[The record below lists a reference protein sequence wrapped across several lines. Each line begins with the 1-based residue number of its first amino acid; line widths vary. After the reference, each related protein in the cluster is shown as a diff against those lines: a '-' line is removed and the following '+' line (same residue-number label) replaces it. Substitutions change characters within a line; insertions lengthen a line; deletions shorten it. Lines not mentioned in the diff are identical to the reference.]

1 MFDRNPQDN
10 LRVIT
15 YRDSLPL
22 TNLPKH
28 HHLRCASWQ
37 CDDSTPQRHAAS
49 GSLRW
54 SEDMR
59 LKALMVPF
67 KHFKLTNIDK
77 HWQTACLQKCW
88 LFERLAPTWR
98 SKHEAKA
105 TRDDMDEPWWAC
117 LTWFVQVQLSKS
129 CRTDMQRNVET
140 GAMSHLGVIA
150 TWTARVSTDAQ
161 ITSQSLGEH
170 VSTEHRYWVILT
182 WDQWGDSMNS
192 YTRTFSHL

>member
-54 SEDMR
+54 SEEMR

-67 KHFKLTNIDK
+67 KFFKLTNIDK
-77 HWQTACLQKCW
+77 LRKLHVFKSVGFLKDLLRRDAAQNMKPSQLGMTWMSLFDLICTSAAVKVLPHRHAKKCW
-88 LFERLAPTWR
+88 NWWNESSRRHRDMDCRGLDWR
-98 SKHEAKA
+98 SNYITKSGW
-105 TRDDMDEPWWAC
+105 TCFDWA
-117 LTWFVQVQLSKS
+117 
-129 CRTDMQRNVET
+129 
-140 GAMSHLGVIA
+140 
-150 TWTARVSTDAQ
+150 
-161 ITSQSLGEH
+161 
-170 VSTEHRYWVILT
+170 
-182 WDQWGDSMNS
+182 
-192 YTRTFSHL
+192 